1 MKTKLRLNQVHF
13 TYGQHEILHNLS
25 FSVNQG
31 EFISFI
37 GHSGIGKSTL
47 FQLTSGLI
55 EPSEGQ
61 ILLDGQPSTKRLGKV
76 AYMPQQDLLLP
87 WRTVLENALLPL
99 EIQGVPND
107 QARKKVLEQLPH
119 FGLES
124 YADAYPEEL
133 SGGMRQRVSLLR
145 ATLTGSSLLLLDEP
159 FSALD
164 GITRMEMQEWLL
176 GMWRKIGCTVMMITH
191 DLDEAILLSDR
202 IMVLTDRPI
211 TEIWEVPVPI
221 DRQMRSGLRNDPSFM
236 QIKEKL
242 WRKLRYTQ
250 QEMSEVQ

>member
-1 MKTKLRLNQVHF
+1 MKEKLAFHQVDF
-13 TYGQHEILHNLS
+13 TYGQLEILRNLS

-47 FQLTSGLI
+47 FQLVSGLI

-61 ILLDGQPSTKRLGKV
+61 ILLDGHPSTKRLGKV
-76 AYMPQQDLLLP
+76 GLMPQQDLLLP

-99 EIQGVPND
+99 EIQGVPK
-107 QARKKVLEQLPH
+107 AMAKKKVLEQLPA
-119 FGLES
+119 FGLEA
-124 YADAYPEEL
+124 YAEAYPEEL

-191 DLDEAILLSDR
+191 DLDEAIFLSDQ

-221 DRQMRSGLRNDPSFM
+221 DRRIRSGLRNDQSFM

-242 WRKLRYTQ
+242 WRKLRHTQ
-250 QEMSEVQ
+250 QEMSDAQ